1 MIGITTDGEYT
12 QFDNPRDFYD
22 STVRAFS
29 GGNGRAICHRFSYYN
44 IEKAFCF
51 NLNNHNTDAIK
62 SLFSIVTDN
71 DGTLMSELFAKMDVL
86 EQNKYTNV
94 ILLNTILGIL
104 NNAPANLKTGDAS
117 WNSSLGNAF
126 DSLQWVYKEDD
137 TIIKYDDKFKLNEEL
152 YLPED
157 GFYLLH
163 ESDGKMLHRLI
174 NEVPTYD
181 EDILS
186 IYTARRDNDDSPFIY
201 CSSNKIKFVPTDNS
215 YASAEKIFYL
225 FEENWY
231 PFSGD

>member
-44 IEKAFCF
+44 IEKALCY
-51 NLNNHNTDAIK
+51 NLDTKNTDAIK

-71 DGTLMSELFAKMDVL
+71 DEALTNELYEKMKML
-86 EQNKYTNV
+86 EQNNYTNV
-94 ILLNTILGIL
+94 ILLNTVLGIL

-126 DSLQWVYKEDD
+126 DPLQWIYKEDD
-137 TIIKYDDKFKLNEEL
+137 GIIKYDAKFKLNEEL
-152 YLPED
+152 CLPED
-157 GFYLLH
+157 GFYLTD
-163 ESDGKMLHRLI
+163 ERDGRMLHRLI

-181 EDILS
+181 EDCIS

-215 YASAEKIFYL
+215 YASSEKIFYL
-225 FEENWY
+225 FEEKWY